1 MGATARNGI
10 IVLEALGLTVHVG
23 WIQMGTK
30 PHYFKIGIFV
40 IFAVTLLVVAV
51 ILFGAG
57 LLAHDE
63 MRFESYFSESIT
75 GLAIGSMVEFR
86 GVRIGQIESI
96 GFVGNTYTVP
106 AEDGGISH
114 YASYVR
120 VVSAVPRAK
129 LPAFAA
135 GQAETM
141 LDQMIDRGL
150 RASVASNIL
159 TGQAYLELNYVD
171 PNRFPIEPLPWKPKY
186 LRVPSVPSE
195 FTTMKDSI
203 DSILTELQS
212 INVAGLATSLESVL
226 NSLNKVITEA
236 NVAELSRYAQALLIE
251 IREKVADLEMDKINN
266 GAEQFLASLN
276 SAVTDANIPQLSR
289 QASDVL
295 SHVDQQVMALNLERI
310 SMDIEHLLGS
320 LEQVVADAN
329 VPELSGE
336 ARTLMVDLRET
347 NKYLKNLLEP
357 PGGFTTRPNV
367 PEVIA
372 GLNQTVA
379 QLNRMIAT
387 ERPQIDAVLSEFQ
400 QIAQSLNDLVSS
412 LKEQPSSLLFGK
424 PPRKSE
430 VLK

>member
-1 MGATARNGI
+1 M
-10 IVLEALGLTVHVG
+10 
-23 WIQMGTK
+23 QMSAK

-63 MRFESYFSESIT
+63 MHFESYFSESIT

-120 VVSAVPRAK
+120 VVSAVPRSK
-129 LPAFAA
+129 LPAFAVR
-135 GQAETM
+135 QAETM

-159 TGQAYLELNYVD
+159 TGQAYLELNYAD

-212 INVAGLATSLESVL
+212 INVAGLASSLESVL

-251 IREKVADLEMDKINN
+251 IREKVAALEMDKIND

-289 QASDVL
+289 QARDVL
-295 SHVDQQVMALNLERI
+295 SHADQQVTALNLERI
-310 SMDIEHLLGS
+310 NVNIEHLLGS
-320 LEQVVADAN
+320 LDQAVVDAN
-329 VPELSGE
+329 VAALSQE
-336 ARTLMVDLRET
+336 AQDLLAGLRET
-347 NKYLKNLLEP
+347 NKYLKDLLAP
-357 PGGFTTRPNV
+357 PEGATHRANV
-367 PEVIA
+367 PEIVA
-372 GLNQTVA
+372 RLNQTIS
-379 QLNRMIAT
+379 QLNKVLST
-387 ERPQIDAVLSEFQ
+387 ERPQINAALSEFQ
-400 QIAQSLNDLVSS
+400 QIAESLSELVTA
-412 LKEQPSSLLFGK
+412 LREQPSSLLFSR
-424 PPRKSE
+424 PPQKSE